1 MDGAG
6 LGRFAERGDYR
17 CLDQYSQGK
26 YYGAQELRTMN
37 AIYTVEQYDPPKTVG
52 YLVNRARSEI
62 IAALDQELS
71 EDPELAPLDISAA
84 QYIVLSSV
92 WSRDPESS
100 TRICRDLSYDPG
112 AMTRMVD
119 RLEAKGLLQRKRCPD
134 DRRLVNVELTEAG
147 LAVMPKMRACSVRVL
162 NRLLRGFSADEVHLL
177 ERLLARLVENR

>member
-17 CLDQYSQGK
+17 CLDNYSLGK

-37 AIYTVEQYDPPKTVG
+37 AIYTVEQY
-52 YLVNRARSEI
+52 
-62 IAALDQELS
+62 
-71 EDPELAPLDISAA
+71 DPELAPLDISAA